1 MKRMC
6 SLVLAFVMVI
16 GCLSILSGCGS
27 AEWKVDENGLTELL
41 IGGIGPTTGDYA
53 NYGTSVKNGAELAV
67 NEINAA
73 NPDGINGFKLVL
85 KFEDSTGDPDQAKS
99 AYGKLVDNGMK
110 VSLGATLSGETSAVV
125 AEAEA
130 DGMLVLTPSGS
141 ALSAISGSDKAF
153 RVCFSDPYQG
163 QASAEYIISHKLAT
177 KVAIFYD
184 STTDY
189 STGLVETFEKGWGN
203 SETIVAKE
211 SFTSSTN
218 TDFSTQID
226 NIAASGADLVFLPI
240 YAQEAAA
247 FLTQAKGKLDSM
259 IMFGC
264 DGLDGL
270 LNKDISKENA
280 EGVMMLTPFAA
291 DDESELVQNFVKN
304 YTDKYGKT
312 PDQFAADAYDA
323 IYTIVAALKQAEI
336 TSENKDDFNSRIV
349 AAMTQI
355 TVDGVTG
362 TMTWTADGEPTKNAI
377 AMVYQDG
384 KTVKY
389 NPEASED

>member
-6 SLVLAFVMVI
+6 SLVLVFVMVI

-53 NYGTSVKNGAELAV
+53 NYGLSVKNGAELAIK
-67 NEINAA
+67 EINAA
-73 NPDGINGFKLVL
+73 NPDGINGFKLTFQ
-85 KFEDSTGDPDQAKS
+85 FEDSQGDPDQAKT
-99 AYGKLVDNGMK
+99 AYGKLVDSGMK
-110 VSLGATLSGETSAVV
+110 VSLGGTLSGETAAIV
-125 AEAEA
+125 AEAKT

-141 ALSAISGSDKAF
+141 AVQAISGSDKAF

-163 QASAEYIISHKLAT
+163 KLSAQYIADNKLAT

-184 STTDY
+184 SSTDY
-189 STGLVETFEKGWGN
+189 STGLRETFMEGSKDKI
-203 SETIVAKE
+203 EIVADV

-218 TDFSTQID
+218 TDFSAQID
-226 NIAASGADLVFLPI
+226 EIAASGAELVFLPI

-259 IMFGC
+259 KKFGC

-270 LNKDISKENA
+270 LNKGITKEDA

-291 DDESELVQNFVKN
+291 DDERALTQNFVKN

-323 IYTIVAALKQAEI
+323 VYAIAAAIKKADI
-336 TSENKDDFNSRIV
+336 TAENKDDFNSRIV

-355 TVDGVTG
+355 KVEGVTG
-362 TMTWTADGEPTKNAI
+362 TMEWSADGEPNKTAL
-377 AMVYQDG
+377 AMVYKNG
-384 KTVKY
+384 EAVKY
-389 NPEASED
+389 KPEG

>member
-16 GCLSILSGCGS
+16 GCLSILSGCNS
-27 AEWKVDENGLTELL
+27 NEWKVDENGLTELL
-41 IGGIGPTTGDYA
+41 IGGIGPTTGEYA

-73 NPDGINGFKLVL
+73 NPDGINGFKFVL
-85 KFEDSTGDPDQAKS
+85 EFEDSQGDSAQAQA

-125 AEAEA
+125 AASQT

-141 ALSAISGSDKAF
+141 ALSAISDGSNAF

-163 QASAEYIISHKLAT
+163 KASADYIINNNLAT
-177 KVAIFYD
+177 KVAILYD
-184 STTDY
+184 GSTDY
-189 STGLVETFEKGWGN
+189 SKGLVETFEQGCGDKI
-203 SETIVAKE
+203 EVVKKQ
-211 SFTSSTN
+211 SFTSSTSAN
-218 TDFSTQID
+218 FTAQ
-226 NIAASGADLVFLPI
+226 IAAIAESDAELVFLPI
-240 YAQEAAA
+240 YAQEAAD
-247 FLTQAKGKLDSM
+247 FLNQAKGKLDGM
-259 IMFGC
+259 IKFGC

-270 LNKDISKENA
+270 TNKGISAENA
-280 EGVMMLTPFAA
+280 EGVVMLTPFAA

-362 TMTWTADGEPTKNAI
+362 KMTWTADGEPTKTAI

-389 NPEASED
+389 NPKVSED

>member
-6 SLVLAFVMVI
+6 SLVLVFVMVM

-41 IGGIGPTTGDYA
+41 IGGVGPTTGDYA
-53 NYGTSVKNGAELAV
+53 NYGLSIKNGAELAI

-73 NPDGINGFKLVL
+73 NPDGINGFKLTL
-85 KFEDSTGDPDQAKS
+85 KFEDSQGDPDQAKT
-99 AYGKLVDNGMK
+99 AYGKLVDSGMK
-110 VSLGATLSGETSAVV
+110 VSLGATLSGETAAIV
-125 AEAEA
+125 AEAKA

-141 ALSAISGSDKAF
+141 TLSAISGSDNAF

-163 QASAEYIISHKLAT
+163 KASAEYIISNKLAT

-184 STTDY
+184 SSTDY
-189 STGLVETFEKGWGN
+189 STGLVETFEQGWGN

-211 SFTSSTN
+211 SFTSSTS
-218 TDFSTQID
+218 TDFSAQID
-226 NIAASGADLVFLPI
+226 KIAASGADLVFLPI

-247 FLTQAKGKLDSM
+247 FLTQAKGKLDDM

-270 LNKDISKENA
+270 LNKGISKEDA

-291 DDESELVQNFVKN
+291 DDESALTQNFVKN
-304 YTDKYGKT
+304 YTEKYGKT
-312 PDQFAADAYDA
+312 PDQFAADSYDA
-323 IYTIVAALKQAEI
+323 IYTIAAALKQAEI
-336 TSENKDDFNSRIV
+336 TAENKDDFNSRIV

-362 TMTWTADGEPTKNAI
+362 KMTWTADGEPTKTAL
-377 AMVYQDG
+377 AMVYKNG
-384 KTVKY
+384 ETVKY
-389 NPEASED
+389 TPEG

>member
-85 KFEDSTGDPDQAKS
+85 KFEDSQGDPDQANS
-99 AYGKLVDNGMK
+99 AYGKLVDSGMK
-110 VSLGATLSGETSAVV
+110 VSLGATLSGETAAVV
-125 AEAEA
+125 AAA
-130 DGMLVLTPSGS
+130 KTDGMLVLTPSGS

-163 QASAEYIISHKLAT
+163 KASAEYIIGNKLAT

-184 STTDY
+184 SSTDY
-189 STGLVETFEKGWGN
+189 STGLVETFEQGWGN

-211 SFTSSTN
+211 SFTSSTS
-218 TDFSTQID
+218 TDFSAQID
-226 NIAASGADLVFLPI
+226 KIAASGAELVFLPI

-247 FLTQAKGKLDSM
+247 FLTQAKGKLDGM

-270 LNKDISKENA
+270 LNKGISKEDA

-291 DDESELVQNFVKN
+291 DDESALTQNFVKN

-323 IYTIVAALKQAEI
+323 IYTIVAAMKQAEI

-362 TMTWTADGEPTKNAI
+362 KMTWTADGEPTKTAL
-377 AMVYQDG
+377 AMVYKNG
-384 KTVKY
+384 ETVKY
-389 NPEASED
+389 TPEG